1 MIRGYGKGHHRLL
14 MTLERFLTLYC
25 GKYVDYDG
33 VYGAQCVD
41 LFRQYCK
48 DVLGIPHTGACSS
61 SGGAKDLY
69 NDYAKMPLE
78 KKYFVK
84 LAKSA
89 TPSYG
94 YVAVW
99 NSTPANSFGHVA
111 IVICRLSNS
120 SLLVFEQNGIN
131 QDGAKF
137 AERKTKNLLGYLKF
151 KGV

>member
-1 MIRGYGKGHHRLL
+1 

-25 GKYVDYDG
+25 GKHVDYDG

-99 NSTPANSFGHVA
+99 NSTPTNSFGHVA

-137 AERKTKNLLGYLKF
+137 TERKTENLLGYLKF